1 MNDVSAISPLTTLVT
16 FGFAGLIVGGVVLY
30 LALISRKAKK

>member
-1 MNDVSAISPLTTLVT
+1 MNDVSTISPLTTWVT

>member
-1 MNDVSAISPLTTLVT
+1 MNDVSTISPLTTWVT

-30 LALISRKAKK
+30 LALISRKVKK

>member
-1 MNDVSAISPLTTLVT
+1 MNDGSTISALTTWVT

>member
-1 MNDVSAISPLTTLVT
+1 MNDISTISPLTTLVT

-30 LALISRKAKK
+30 LSLISRKTKK